1 MIASFIITFRE
12 TLEAALVVGI
22 ILSFL
27 ARTKQAKYNNVVYV
41 GIAFGLIASI
51 IGALI
56 FVNIAGGFEG
66 KAEEIFEGATM
77 LVGSVLLTTMIL
89 WMMKQRHVALE
100 LEKKV
105 KKEVFESHKLGLF
118 LLVFVAIF
126 REGIETVIFL
136 ESSSFASNGGSIIG
150 GLAGIAIAIFL
161 GYLIF
166 VSSMKISIK
175 KFFAVTNILLILF
188 AAGLVAHGIHEFQEA
203 GIIPSLI
210 EEAWNI
216 NPAAPLAEKGIY
228 PPLHENGNI
237 GSILKGLFG
246 YNGNP
251 ALIEIL
257 AYLAYLAF
265 VFVLWK
271 NVKKVHKVI

>member
-41 GIAFGLIASI
+41 GIASGLIASI

-66 KAEEIFEGATM
+66 RAEQIFEGVTM

-89 WMMKQRHVALE
+89 WMMKKRHVALE

-136 ESSSFASNGGSIIG
+136 GASSFASNEGSIIG
-150 GLAGIAIAIFL
+150 GLAGVAIAIFL

-203 GIIPSLI
+203 GMLSFLHTEIWDMNHLL
-210 EEAWNI
+210 N
-216 NPAAPLAEKGIY
+216 EKGS
-228 PPLHENGNI
+228 I
-237 GSILKGLFG
+237 GSLLKGLFG

-251 ALIEIL
+251 SLLEVIAYGTFLLL
-257 AYLAYLAF
+257 ASISFLRPSQKPLP
-265 VFVLWK
+265 LSSS
-271 NVKKVHKVI
+271 